1 MMTSISQNPLR
12 RIPIALFAAV
22 CLLLAGCVTNSVT
35 NGWSFR
41 KFDPTAGTQPAPTSP
56 APGATAK
63 SPESSDA
70 VTTPPTGSVP
80 AQTTPSLAQ
89 NVEASPSRAVNAGFG
104 DTANIPAG
112 EMRVAILLPLSG
124 ANATLGRAMLNAA
137 QLSLFEL
144 ADKNFVLMT
153 YDTRGD
159 AGGAAGAAEIAA
171 RDGAGLILGPLLA
184 ESVAATRARVQ

>member
-1 MMTSISQNPLR
+1 MTN
-12 RIPIALFAAV
+12 
-22 CLLLAGCVTNSVT
+22 TVT
-35 NGWSFR
+35 NGWDFR
-41 KFDPTAGTQPAPTSP
+41 KFNPNAGTPPSSPSPAPDAPAKTQEPPAVAATPAPDSIPAPT
-56 APGATAK
+56 
-63 SPESSDA
+63 
-70 VTTPPTGSVP
+70 PP
-80 AQTTPSLAQ
+80 LQ
-89 NVEASPSRAVNAGFG
+89 N
-104 DTANIPAG
+104 DTAPPVEPAKAVINVAGDVPAG

-159 AGGAAGAAEIAA
+159 ANGAAQAAESAT

-184 ESVAATRARVQ
+184 ESVAAARARVQDIG